1 MRLLANDL
9 APGARKP
16 NEPRSAIFLIQFP
29 PREITKGHFTSSALT
44 RLKKNSA
51 SFPEV
56 KPIRALPPRFL
67 ACAVSTIKSSLHGMV
82 VYLLRC

>member
-1 MRLLANDL
+1 VRLLANDL

-29 PREITKGHFTSSALT
+29 PREITKSHFTSNSLT

-51 SFPEV
+51 SLPGV
-56 KPIRALPPRFL
+56 KRIRASLLRL
-67 ACAVSTIKSSLHGMV
+67 YGGAVSTIKSSLHGMV